1 MVNEQSESGYGTS
14 VRAFAFDGDEAKY
27 RSWEGKTL
35 ALAGSKGFLL
45 ALTKAGTGRALTV
58 EEYEYGEVEVPG
70 MAVTGGETTAATTR
84 PTTAAE
90 NRRYSAKAAAW
101 TYLVASCTD
110 KAYGLIERCAGDPF
124 KAWAILQEKYC
135 ATDAE
140 ENYPELDQAFSDCKL
155 VGTKKDPELWFND
168 LDHLN
173 MRLARIN
180 LKYEKDDLQM
190 KSHMM
195 TAMSKDYDSVIVK
208 FRGDLSDTPLAK
220 LRKEVVLQFKTLV
233 KDGSG
238 RGSES
243 VLSSSTTFKGTCR
256 NCGKIGHKAHEC
268 RAAKVESTDGTTNDA
283 STAEVD
289 NKSNVTC
296 YNCQGK
302 GHYANECASAKNF
315 KSDPTAD
322 MMGMFVGASCCMDTM
337 SVCKGYDYGADAGDS
352 FFDNMSDSVAFGEH
366 EDTSFGH
373 LIPACGSGGHTKN
386 DTKTARIEDIA
397 AETEPSAIEV
407 ELVEEQESKC
417 DLDVL
422 ATDMNTPIMAT
433 NETTD
438 EYDNVI
444 VIPSAFVGSAVT
456 LGLAEEMLFN
466 DSGANGGVAYDN
478 KHTTNSTDSNRE
490 VTIGNI
496 GKFAALGDDAIK
508 LKDLPD
514 DNVPLDVPGHVSIAE
529 DIPVT
534 MVVTGAATLET
545 GVAPTESFSKILKSL
560 GLIQCKTDPCLFYL
574 FDRYGN
580 LEAMVVA
587 CCDDCIATTGREWW
601 VTRLKIGISGR
612 KAMPEEFWAFRM
624 ILRTRRMSRSTVLL
638 YRTMGTVL
646 SCQLVRARTT
656 TLQ

>member
-1 MVNEQSESGYGTS
+1 MVDEQSESGYGTT

-45 ALTKAGTGRALTV
+45 ALTKPGTGRALTV

-70 MAVTGGETTAATTR
+70 MDVTGGAVTAATTR

-90 NRRYSAKAAAW
+90 NRKYLAKATAW

-110 KAYGLIERCAGDPF
+110 KAYALIERCTGDPF

-155 VGTKKDPELWFND
+155 VGTKKDPELWFNE

-220 LRKEVVLQFKTLV
+220 LRKEVVLQFKALIKGGGGGT
-233 KDGSG
+233 
-238 RGSES
+238 GSES
-243 VLSSSTTFKGTCR
+243 ALSANMLKHPYKKFKGTCR
-256 NCGKIGHKAHEC
+256 NCGKIGHKANEC
-268 RAAKVESTDGTTNDA
+268 RSAKVEATDSATTGASTTNGD
-283 STAEVD
+283 
-289 NKSNVTC
+289 KSHVTC

-302 GHYANECASAKNF
+302 GHYANECASTKNL

-322 MMGMFVGASCCMDTM
+322 MGMFVGASWVDM
-337 SVCKGYDYGADAGDS
+337 SVYKGYDYGAYVGDS

-366 EDTSFGH
+366 DDTLFGH
-373 LIPACGSGGHTKN
+373 LIPACGIGGNTKN
-386 DTKTARIEDIA
+386 DTEAACIEDIA
-397 AETEPSAIEV
+397 AATEPFAIEV
-407 ELVEEQESKC
+407 ELVEEQKSKS

-438 EYDNVI
+438 KNDNVI
-444 VIPSAFVGSAVT
+444 VMPSAFVRISSYAGT
-456 LGLAEEMLFN
+456 C
-466 DSGANGGVAYDN
+466 GG
-478 KHTTNSTDSNRE
+478 
-490 VTIGNI
+490 
-496 GKFAALGDDAIK
+496 
-508 LKDLPD
+508 
-514 DNVPLDVPGHVSIAE
+514 
-529 DIPVT
+529 
-534 MVVTGAATLET
+534 MAT
-545 GVAPTESFSKILKSL
+545 
-560 GLIQCKTDPCLFYL
+560 
-574 FDRYGN
+574 
-580 LEAMVVA
+580 
-587 CCDDCIATTGREWW
+587 
-601 VTRLKIGISGR
+601 
-612 KAMPEEFWAFRM
+612 
-624 ILRTRRMSRSTVLL
+624 
-638 YRTMGTVL
+638 
-646 SCQLVRARTT
+646 
-656 TLQ
+656 